1 MLFENQTNSTLR
13 NNKKRDQNKPIGLNS
28 TQSSVLSPQ
37 SFNLS
42 AHSFE
47 QICTELLRKGLHVKF
62 RAPGD
67 SMYPTICNGDVVT
80 VMPIDTASI
89 TIGDIILYRHRSG
102 VTAHRVM
109 RILKR
114 SEKNS
119 RSALQGPQDRSLSET
134 LEFVFRGDAAINDDA
149 PVSSEQILGKL
160 VSIERNGRRMD
171 PYCRRIKLH
180 YKIRRFGCRIKRI
193 LLRPHSRSA

>member
-1 MLFENQTNSTLR
+1 MHFENQTANTLI
-13 NNKKRDQNKPIGLNS
+13 NDKKIGQNKPIGINS
-28 TQSSVLSPQ
+28 TQSSVLRPQ

-42 AHSFE
+42 THSFE
-47 QICTELLRKGLHVKF
+47 QICTELLRKGHYVKF

-67 SMYPTICNGDVVT
+67 SMYPTICDGDVVT

-119 RSALQGPQDRSLSET
+119 RSALQGPQDCSLSET

-149 PVSSEQILGKL
+149 PVSSQQILGKL

-180 YKIRRFGCRIKRI
+180 YKIRRFGSRIKRI

>member
-1 MLFENQTNSTLR
+1 MKSESLRETQAKRSSSETLIKRSAPDTDRNSAWVNGSKIFPELIANLLTDG
-13 NNKKRDQNKPIGLNS
+13 NKI
-28 TQSSVLSPQ
+28 
-37 SFNLS
+37 
-42 AHSFE
+42 
-47 QICTELLRKGLHVKF
+47 KF
-62 RAPGD
+62 RAPGN
-67 SMYPTICNGDVVT
+67 SMYPTVCDGDVVT

-149 PVSSEQILGKL
+149 PVSSEQILGKV
-160 VSIERNGRRMD
+160 VSIERNGRRID
-171 PYCRRIKLH
+171 PYCLRIKLH
-180 YKIRRFGCRIKRI
+180 CKTRRFGSRIKRL
-193 LLRPHSRSA
+193 LLRPNLRSA

>member
-28 TQSSVLSPQ
+28 TQSSALSPQ

-42 AHSFE
+42 PYDFE
-47 QICTELLRKGLHVKF
+47 QICTELLRKGHRVKF

-67 SMYPTICNGDVVT
+67 SMYPTVCDGDVVT
-80 VMPIDTASI
+80 VMPIETASI
-89 TIGDIILYRHRSG
+89 TIGDIILYRHISG
-102 VTAHRVM
+102 VAAHRVM

-114 SEKNS
+114 SKKDS

-149 PVSSEQILGKL
+149 PVSSEQILGK
-160 VSIERNGRRMD
+160 VISIERNGRRID
-171 PYCRRIKLH
+171 PYCLRIVLH
-180 YKIRRFGCRIKRI
+180 YKIRRFGCRIKRL
-193 LLRPHSRSA
+193 LLRPN